1 MPRNGLTK
9 EIIINKS
16 IELIENNKFSN
27 FSIRELAKKLD
38 VKPSSLYN
46 HIKGMDELLAE
57 ICHLSILKLNNYQFK
72 AIENVKGDD
81 AFWKLASAY
90 KLFVKTHPELYNV
103 IINIYKV
110 QTNKDLINAL
120 EITAPFIQILDNY
133 PLSKAEKA
141 HWQRIF
147 RAILHGFVSQEEA
160 GYFSHF
166 NINEDETFKLAIKC
180 YIDGLH
186 NFINHK
192 EGKNNE

>member
-9 EIIINKS
+9 EILINTS
-16 IELIENNKFSN
+16 INLIEKNKFNN
-27 FSIRELAKKLD
+27 FSIRELAKSLD

-46 HIKGMDELLAE
+46 HIKSMDELLGE
-57 ICHLSILKLNNYQFK
+57 ICHLAILKLNTYQFK
-72 AIENVKGDD
+72 AIENVTKDE
-81 AFWKLASAY
+81 AFWNLAIAY
-90 KLFVKTHPELYNV
+90 KTFVKDHPELYNV

-110 QTNKDLINAL
+110 QNNKDLINAL
-120 EITAPFIQILDNY
+120 EITAPFIKILDNY
-133 PLSKAEKA
+133 PLTKDEKA

-147 RAILHGFVSQEEA
+147 RALLHGFVSQEEA

-166 NINEDETFKLAIKC
+166 NINEDDTFKIAINC

-192 EGKNNE
+192 EGKINE

>member
-9 EIIINKS
+9 EIVINKS
-16 IELIENNKFSN
+16 IELIEKNKFNN
-27 FSIRELAKKLD
+27 FSIRELAKSLD

-46 HIKGMDELLAE
+46 HIKSMDELLGE
-57 ICHLSILKLNNYQFK
+57 ICHLAILKLNTYQFK
-72 AIENVKGDD
+72 AIENVTKDE
-81 AFWKLASAY
+81 AFWNLAIAY
-90 KLFVKTHPELYNV
+90 KTFVKDHPELYNV

-110 QTNKDLINAL
+110 QNNKDLINAL
-120 EITAPFIQILDNY
+120 EITAPFIKILDNY
-133 PLSKAEKA
+133 PLTKDEKA

-147 RAILHGFVSQEEA
+147 RALLHGFVSQEEA

-166 NINEDETFKLAIKC
+166 NINEEDTFKIAINC

-192 EGKNNE
+192 EGKINE